1 MFSAGDEALDVLC
14 AYIFAIKTTEGA
26 AHCIGCFPHVDPRL
40 CPFGAVADAAVG
52 LCLAPGQDPTVPRVN
67 LVPVLRPNDEE
78 LEAAGV
84 RPEHYREAGMEFGFR
99 LWYRLLMYPS
109 PQGGLF
115 KEMLYNM
122 EVPHALRSGLFLFLE
137 REEEAY
143 EAGKAADPSQVDAEL
158 MDFFHLLLTMR
169 SFASYAYAG
178 RTTLTQAADRAST
191 AATQVLPHLAHT
203 AEAAVEAAATNTM
216 AQLSV
221 VPRLISQQMDAGT
234 VAVKANTVFIAAAVT
249 NHTEAGMATIN
260 IHTIQ
265 EVASLRAEEARL
277 TAIVVFL
284 AHGKFFPAGGVC
296 LRGPHGDP
304 KCARWWGTA
313 GAACAGPAAAVR
325 PGSTAITR
333 TAKAAANA
341 VPVAMPKDRN
351 NVRQLQVQNKRNGV
365 RLHDDK
371 GQCVPLLPME
381 KNLSWKEALEE

>member
-1 MFSAGDEALDVLC
+1 MLPQL
-14 AYIFAIKTTEGA
+14 AY
-26 AHCIGCFPHVDPRL
+26 
-40 CPFGAVADAAVG
+40 
-52 LCLAPGQDPTVPRVN
+52 
-67 LVPVLRPNDEE
+67 
-78 LEAAGV
+78 
-84 RPEHYREAGMEFGFR
+84 
-99 LWYRLLMYPS
+99 
-109 PQGGLF
+109 
-115 KEMLYNM
+115 
-122 EVPHALRSGLFLFLE
+122 
-137 REEEAY
+137 
-143 EAGKAADPSQVDAEL
+143 
-158 MDFFHLLLTMR
+158 
-169 SFASYAYAG
+169 
-178 RTTLTQAADRAST
+178 
-191 AATQVLPHLAHT
+191 T

-260 IHTIQ
+260 THTIQ
-265 EVASLRAEEARL
+265 EVASLRAEEAWL

-284 AHGKFFPAGGVC
+284 AHGNFFPAGGVC

-304 KCARWWGTA
+304 KCAHWWGTA

-365 RLHDDK
+365 PLHDDK

-381 KNLSWKEALEE
+381 KNLSWKEALDE